1 MTCQFC
7 GSCSQ
12 LIFIGSKSVSVYR
25 HVVGVSAAAHN
36 EVDPTRVVGVFIE
49 IWRYTVRSHSDT

>member
-7 GSCSQ
+7 GSSSQ

-25 HVVGVSAAAHN
+25 HVDGVSAAAHK
-36 EVDPTRVVGVFIE
+36 EVDPSRGV
-49 IWRYTVRSHSDT
+49 Y